1 MHESQPQSI
10 VVLGLGNLMRTDDA
24 AGMIALAHL
33 AADKRLPAGI
43 RLVEGGTLGLELL
56 YHVEN
61 ASLLLVLDAVDAG
74 EPPGTVMLYRGGEV
88 ETLPRNRSIH
98 LLGLADLLGALR
110 LTGRAPEQVLL
121 LGIQPESTG
130 WGTQLSPAVEAV
142 QDKLIEIALER
153 IIAWDLRVAGALD
166 EAIDGLISR

>member
-1 MHESQPQSI
+1 
-10 VVLGLGNLMRTDDA
+10 
-24 AGMIALAHL
+24 
-33 AADKRLPAGI
+33 
-43 RLVEGGTLGLELL
+43 
-56 YHVEN
+56 
-61 ASLLLVLDAVDAG
+61 
-74 EPPGTVMLYRGGEV
+74 V